1 MKKQTLSRMFAMV
14 TLGLAMF
21 LLPSARVAEDLTI
34 TIQVSPNVLNLLN
47 QGEVVTVHTDI
58 AYGLVLGAS
67 VTINGLPIAWW
78 KSDDRGNFVAK
89 FNMVEVKKLN
99 LTPGSYNLLTLTG
112 ETING
117 QTFIGQQEIKVVY
130 NLPSKK

>member
-1 MKKQTLSRMFAMV
+1 MFAMV

>member
-1 MKKQTLSRMFAMV
+1 M
-14 TLGLAMF
+14 
-21 LLPSARVAEDLTI
+21 
-34 TIQVSPNVLNLLN
+34 
-47 QGEVVTVHTDI
+47 
-58 AYGLVLGAS
+58 LGAS

-89 FNMVEVKKLN
+89 FNMVEVKN
-99 LTPGSYNLLTLTG
+99 LGLKPGSYNLLTLTG
-112 ETING
+112 VTKDG